1 MHSKTQHE
9 HESLKTSHVLMVM
22 LVVVGCSDAEG
33 RLMRPEAGSTQDAE
47 GTWDAGSTTFK
58 VHPGGKGATQEISEV
73 AAHKGER
80 DAASY

>member
-1 MHSKTQHE
+1 MMQ
-9 HESLKTSHVLMVM
+9 LKHDFPIIYHMLVLMVM
-22 LVVVGCSDAEG
+22 VVACSDADG
-33 RLMRPEAGSTQDAE
+33 RRMRPEAGSTQDAE